1 MSKHLMDWKTFFGA
15 LGLLL
20 FVSVPL
26 LVFPEQGKEIVLA
39 ANDVVTQK
47 LGIIFL
53 SVGLLLLLF
62 LLFVGSSRYGNIKLG
77 DADTKPEFKTSS
89 WAAML
94 FTSGIGTGILYWG
107 VIEWAYY
114 YQSPPF
120 GIEAGTQEAVRWAST
135 YGFFHW
141 GPIAWSMFA
150 IPALPIGYMFYIRKT
165 NVFKVSEAC
174 RPILGRYTD
183 GIVGRIVDIL
193 FMFGLLGGGGT
204 GLALSAPIISA
215 GLNNLFGM
223 PDTILTKSI
232 ILFIC
237 TLIFGL
243 SAYSGL
249 QKGIRLLSD
258 INLWLAFFLLAA
270 IFLVGPTTFITEST
284 ITSLGRMMDNF
295 FLMSTWAEPFN
306 NLSVFDRTGFPEGWT
321 VFYWAWWIVYA
332 PFVGL
337 FIARI
342 SKGRTIRQL
351 VFGTICYGSLGTIL
365 FFGILG
371 NFSMYLELS
380 GQYPVIETLN
390 EQGAP
395 AAIIGTLTQLPL
407 SEFAVIVFV
416 LLATIFL
423 STTYDS
429 GSYVIASVTQKHV
442 EGEPIRWNRL
452 FWALALS
459 VLPMIF
465 MYLGGLK
472 TLQTISIVG
481 GFPLLIILP
490 MLGWS
495 FIKLVHQDNKLD
507 QPVSARDHNKAS

>member
-1 MSKHLMDWKTFFGA
+1 MYKHIMDWKTFIGA
-15 LGLLL
+15 LMLLI

-26 LVFPEQGKEIVLA
+26 IVFPEQGKEIVLSI
-39 ANDVVTQK
+39 NDVVTQK
-47 LGIIFL
+47 LGILFL
-53 SVGLLLLLF
+53 TVGLFLLLF
-62 LLFVGSSRYGNIKLG
+62 LLFIGVSRYGDIKLG
-77 DADTKPEFKTSS
+77 DKGETPEFKTGS

-120 GIEAGTQEAVRWAST
+120 GIEAGTEEAVRWAST

-141 GPIAWSMFA
+141 GPIAWAMFA
-150 IPALPIGYMFYIRKT
+150 IPALPIGYMFFVRKT
-165 NVFKVSEAC
+165 NVFKISEAC
-174 RPILGRYTD
+174 RPVLGKHTD
-183 GIVGRIVDIL
+183 GFVGRMVDIL

-215 GLNNLFGM
+215 GLNHLIGV
-223 PDTILTKSI
+223 PDNIVSKSI
-232 ILFIC
+232 ILVIC

-249 QKGIRLLSD
+249 QKGIKVLSD
-258 INLWLAFFLLAA
+258 INLWLAFALLLF
-270 IFLVGPTTFITEST
+270 ILIVGPTTFMTEST

-295 FLMSTWAEPFN
+295 FSMSTWAEPFN
-306 NLSVFDRTGFPEGWT
+306 NLSLFERTGFPEGWT

-351 VFGTICYGSLGTIL
+351 VFGTVLFGSLGTIL

-371 NFSMYLELS
+371 NYSMYLELS
-380 GQYPVIETLN
+380 GQYPVVDILN

-395 AAIIGTLTQLPL
+395 AAIIGTLSELPIAT
-407 SEFAVIVFV
+407 FAIIIFV

-429 GSYVIASVTQKHV
+429 GSYVIASVVQKRV
-442 EGEPIRWNRL
+442 EGEPLRWNRL

-472 TLQTISIVG
+472 TLQTISIIG

-490 MLGWS
+490 LLGWS
-495 FIKLVHQDNKLD
+495 FLKMVNGD
-507 QPVSARDHNKAS
+507 QQQEDTINEEKAS

>member
-1 MSKHLMDWKTFFGA
+1 MRKELMDWKTFGGA
-15 LGLLL
+15 LSLLL
-20 FVSVPL
+20 LVSLPL
-26 LVFPEQGKEIVLA
+26 IVFPTQGKQVVLSINEIM
-39 ANDVVTQK
+39 TQR
-47 LGIIFL
+47 LGFL
-53 SVGLLLLLF
+53 FLGVGLALLLF
-62 LLFVGSSRYGNIKLG
+62 LMFIGTSRYGDIKLG
-77 DADTKPEFKTSS
+77 EKDTKPEFKTSS

-114 YQSPPF
+114 YEGPPF
-120 GIEAGTQEAVRWAST
+120 GLEPGSKEAIQWAAT

-141 GPIAWSMFA
+141 GPIAWAMFA
-150 IPALPIGYMFYIRKT
+150 IPALPIGYMFFVKKT
-165 NVFKVSEAC
+165 KVFKISEAC
-174 RPILGRYTD
+174 RPVLGKYTD
-183 GIVGRIVDIL
+183 GPIGRLVDIL

-215 GLNNLFGM
+215 GLNHLIGI
-223 PDTILTKSI
+223 PDTMTTKSI
-232 ILFIC
+232 ILMFC
-237 TLIFGL
+237 TMIFGL

-249 QKGIRLLSD
+249 QKGIRRLSD
-258 INLWLAFFLLAA
+258 INLWLAFILL
-270 IFLVGPTTFITEST
+270 IFVFTVGPTTFITEST
-284 ITSLGRMMDNF
+284 GTALGRMMDNF
-295 FLMSTWAEPFN
+295 FLMSTWSEPFN
-306 NLSVFDRTGFPEGWT
+306 DLAMFERTGFPEGWT

-342 SKGRTIRQL
+342 SKGRTIRQI
-351 VFGTICYGSLGTIL
+351 VFGTVLFGSLGTVL

-371 NFSMYLELS
+371 NYSMYLQLS

-390 EQGAP
+390 QQGAP
-395 AAIIGTLTQLPL
+395 AAIIGTLTELPL
-407 SEFAVIVFV
+407 ATLAIIVFV

-429 GSYVIASVTQKHV
+429 GSYVIASVVQKHV
-442 EGEPIRWNRL
+442 EGEPLRWNRL

-459 VLPMIF
+459 ILPMIF
-465 MYLGGLK
+465 MNMGGLT
-472 TLQTISIVG
+472 TLQTISIIG

-495 FIKLVHQDNKLD
+495 FIRMVNED
-507 QPVSARDHNKAS
+507 REKAEEAEKEAS

>member
-1 MSKHLMDWKTFFGA
+1 MTNRLMDWKTFWGA
-15 LGLLL
+15 LSLLI

-26 LVFPEQGKEIVLA
+26 MVFPKQGKKLVLA
-39 ANDVVTQK
+39 ANDVVTQN
-47 LGIIFL
+47 LGFL
-53 SVGLLLLLF
+53 FLTVGLLMLMF
-62 LLFVGSSRYGNIKLG
+62 LLFVGVSRYGDIKLG
-77 DADTKPEFKTSS
+77 DVDTKPEFRTSS

-114 YQSPPF
+114 YQGPPF
-120 GIEAGTQEAVRWAST
+120 GLEPGSKEAIQWAST

-141 GPIAWSMFA
+141 GPIAWAMFA
-150 IPALPIGYMFYIRKT
+150 IPALPIGYMFFVRKT
-165 NVFKVSEAC
+165 NVFKISEAC
-174 RPILGRYTD
+174 RPALGKHTDGFLGRL
-183 GIVGRIVDIL
+183 VDIL

-204 GLALSAPIISA
+204 GLALSAPIISEGLNHLA
-215 GLNNLFGM
+215 GLPNNIM
-223 PDTILTKSI
+223 TKSI
-232 ILFIC
+232 ILFGC

-249 QKGIRLLSD
+249 QKGIRVLSD
-258 INLWLAFFLLAA
+258 INLWLAFALL
-270 IFLVGPTTFITEST
+270 IFIFSVGPTTFMTET
-284 ITSLGRMMDNF
+284 TVTSLGRMMDNF
-295 FLMSTWAEPFN
+295 FSMSTWAEPFN
-306 NLSVFDRTGFPEGWT
+306 DLGLFERSGFPEGWT

-342 SKGRTIRQL
+342 SKGRTIRQV
-351 VFGTICYGSLGTIL
+351 VFGTVLFGSLGTVL

-371 NFSMYLELS
+371 NYSMYLELS

-390 EQGAP
+390 NQGAP

-407 SEFAVIVFV
+407 STFAIIVFV
-416 LLATIFL
+416 VLAIIFL

-429 GSYVIASVTQKHV
+429 GSYVIASVVQKHV
-442 EGEPIRWNRL
+442 EDEPLRWNRL

-472 TLQTISIVG
+472 TLQTISIIG
-481 GFPLLIILP
+481 GFPLLVILP
-490 MLGWS
+490 ILGWS
-495 FIKLVHQDNKLD
+495 FIKMANEDKEKRLKKKQDE
-507 QPVSARDHNKAS
+507 AA

>member
-1 MSKHLMDWKTFFGA
+1 MLM
-15 LGLLL
+15 
-20 FVSVPL
+20 
-26 LVFPEQGKEIVLA
+26 
-39 ANDVVTQK
+39 
-47 LGIIFL
+47 
-53 SVGLLLLLF
+53 F
-62 LLFVGSSRYGNIKLG
+62 LLFVGVSRYGDIKLG
-77 DADTKPEFKTSS
+77 DVDTKPEFKTSS

-114 YQSPPF
+114 YQGPPF
-120 GIEAGTQEAVRWAST
+120 GLEPGSKEAIQWAST

-141 GPIAWSMFA
+141 GPIAWAMFA
-150 IPALPIGYMFYIRKT
+150 IPALPIGYMFFVRKT
-165 NVFKVSEAC
+165 NVFKISEAC
-174 RPILGRYTD
+174 RPVLGKHTDGFLGRL
-183 GIVGRIVDIL
+183 VDIL

-204 GLALSAPIISA
+204 GLALSAPIISE
-215 GLNNLFGM
+215 GLNHLVGLPNNIM
-223 PDTILTKSI
+223 TKSI
-232 ILFIC
+232 ILFGC

-249 QKGIRLLSD
+249 QKGIRVLSD
-258 INLWLAFFLLAA
+258 INLWLAFALL
-270 IFLVGPTTFITEST
+270 IFIFSVGPTTFMTEST
-284 ITSLGRMMDNF
+284 VTSLGRMMDNF
-295 FLMSTWAEPFN
+295 FSMSTWAEPFN
-306 NLSVFDRTGFPEGWT
+306 DLGLFERSGFPEGWT

-342 SKGRTIRQL
+342 SKGRTIRQV
-351 VFGTICYGSLGTIL
+351 VFGTVLFGSLGTVL

-371 NFSMYLELS
+371 NYSMYLELS

-390 EQGAP
+390 NQGAP

-407 SEFAVIVFV
+407 STFAIIVFV
-416 LLATIFL
+416 VLAIIFL

-429 GSYVIASVTQKHV
+429 GSYVIASVVQKHV
-442 EGEPIRWNRL
+442 EGEPLRWNRL

-472 TLQTISIVG
+472 TLQTISIIG
-481 GFPLLIILP
+481 GFPLLVILP
-490 MLGWS
+490 ILGWS
-495 FIKLVHQDNKLD
+495 FIKMANEDKEKRLKKKKDE
-507 QPVSARDHNKAS
+507 AA